1 MKYSI
6 NKQFSLIFSGLMA
19 GTILVCWFANAMFL
33 GDFYERHKQGV
44 LRNAYDQIDMA
55 VSDGNIQSDNFDVA
69 FERISS
75 RNNLD
80 ILILDSDTK
89 TIISTVNDTDV
100 LTERILSYFF
110 RGTEKAMPLFS
121 NNKYHVQKI
130 FDSWMNMEFIELWGL
145 LSNGNMIII
154 RSPMESIR
162 ESAMIANSFL
172 AYVGATAIVISALVI
187 WFISKKITEP
197 ILELANISEKMTR
210 LDFDVKYKGDGS
222 LNEVALLGR
231 HINQLSETLEK
242 TISELKTA
250 NNELQLDLA
259 RKNEID
265 EMRKEFL
272 SNVSHELK
280 TPIALI
286 QGYSEGL
293 KDCVND
299 DEESKDFYCDVIID
313 EAGKMNK
320 IVKNLLELN
329 QLECGNDSVV
339 MERFDITE
347 LIRNCTNSIDI
358 MLRQNEIKLVFNCKE
373 PIYVWADEFKLEQI
387 INNYLSNAIH
397 YAAGEKVIEITI
409 ERVEGRIRIKV
420 FNTGSPIPEES
431 IPHLWTKFYK
441 VDTART
447 REYGGSG
454 IGLSIVKAIMDS
466 MNQQY
471 GVINY
476 DNGVAFWFEV
486 DGK

>member
-6 NKQFSLIFSGLMA
+6 NKQFALTFSCLMT

-33 GDFYERHKQGV
+33 GNFYVRHKQGV
-44 LRNAYDQIDMA
+44 LRTAYEQIDEA
-55 VSDGNIQSDNFDVA
+55 SSDGNIQSDDFGVT

-80 ILILDSDTK
+80 ILILDSDTQ
-89 TIISTVNDTDV
+89 TIKSTVNDVDV
-100 LTERILSYFF
+100 LTDRILSYFF
-110 RGTEKAMPLFS
+110 RGTEKAEPLFS
-121 NNKYHVQKI
+121 NNQYHVQKI
-130 FDSWMNMEFIELWGL
+130 FDAWMNMEFIELWGL

-162 ESAMIANSFL
+162 ESALIANSFL
-172 AYVGATAIVISALVI
+172 AYVGAIAIVISALVI

-197 ILELANISEKMTR
+197 ILELANISEKMTH
-210 LDFDVKYKGDGS
+210 LDFEAKYKVDGNH
-222 LNEVALLGR
+222 NEIALLGQ

-250 NNELQLDLA
+250 NNELQLDIA

-299 DEESKDFYCDVIID
+299 DEESKDFYCEVIID

-320 IVKNLLELN
+320 LVKNLLELN
-329 QLECGNDSVV
+329 QLECGNESVV

-347 LIRNCTNSIDI
+347 LIRNCSNSIEI
-358 MLRQNEIKLVFNCKE
+358 MLRQNDIKLVFNDQQ
-373 PIYVWADEFKLEQI
+373 PVYVWADEFKLEQI

-397 YAAGEKVIEITI
+397 YAAGEKVVEITV
-409 ERVEGRIRIKV
+409 EHVEGHVRVKV
-420 FNTGSPIPEES
+420 FNTGSPIPEDAM
-431 IPHLWTKFYK
+431 PHLWTKFYK
-441 VDTART
+441 MDKART

-454 IGLSIVKAIMDS
+454 IGLSIVKAIMES
-466 MNQQY
+466 INQQY

-486 DGK
+486 DGN

>member
-33 GDFYERHKQGV
+33 GDFYARHKQGV
-44 LRNAYDQIDMA
+44 LRNAYEQIDMA
-55 VSDGNIQSDNFDVA
+55 ASGGNIQSDDFGVT

-80 ILILDSDTK
+80 ILILDSDTR
-89 TIISTVNDTDV
+89 TIRSTVNDVEV
-100 LTERILSYFF
+100 LTDRILSYFF
-110 RGTEKAMPLFS
+110 RGTEKAEPLYS
-121 NNKYHVQKI
+121 NDQYHVQKI

-172 AYVGATAIVISALVI
+172 AYVGAIAIVISALVI

-197 ILELANISEKMTR
+197 ILELANISEKMTH
-210 LDFDVKYKGDGS
+210 LDFDAKYKDSGNHD
-222 LNEVALLGR
+222 EIALLGR
-231 HINQLSETLEK
+231 HINQLSGTLEK

-293 KDCVND
+293 KDCVID
-299 DEESKDFYCDVIID
+299 DEESKNFYCDVIID

-320 IVKNLLELN
+320 LVKNLLELN
-329 QLECGNDSVV
+329 QLECGNDSVF

-347 LIRNCTNSIDI
+347 LIRNCTNSLDI
-358 MLRQNEIKLVFNCKE
+358 MLRQNGIKLVFNHQG
-373 PIYVWADEFKLEQI
+373 PVYVWADEFKLEQI

-397 YAAGEKVIEITI
+397 YAMGEKVIEITI
-409 ERVEGRIRIKV
+409 ERIGERVRVKV
-420 FNTGSPIPEES
+420 FNTGDPIPEAA
-431 IPHLWTKFYK
+431 IVHLWTKFYK
-441 VDTART
+441 VDKARM